1 MKYNMKNL
9 AKEIITAIYILILML
24 ISSEFTVTLAGTDN
38 LRQKINFNNEWKFIL
53 GDQQGAEAVTYNDTH
68 WDAIGLPHSFSIPY
82 FLSDKFYVG
91 YGWYRKHFDVPAKWS
106 GKRLFLEFEGAF
118 QDAEVFVNGKIVG
131 RHLGGYTG
139 FYLDITDAVKRGDN
153 LVAVRL
159 NNNWN
164 PELVPRGGEHVFSGG
179 IYRDVYLVVTNPI
192 HVTWYGTSVTTPEV
206 SKETATVNVKTE
218 ICNDTHSDKLLEVRT
233 VIINPEGKQVASF
246 SSNQSIAAGSIVIV
260 DQTSQPIPNPELW
273 HPDHPFLYNAVTTVL
288 DNKKPID
295 NYETTFGI
303 RWFKWTAEQGFFIN
317 GEHYYFK
324 GVNAHQDHAGWG
336 DAVTNSGFERDVK
349 LVKDAGFNFIRG
361 SHYPHDPALS
371 PACDEIGVMFW
382 SEACF
387 WGTANFKNPWGCGA
401 YPPEEKYQVNFEE
414 NVKQVLR
421 DMIRIQR
428 NHPSI
433 VVWSMC
439 NEPFFSEQSTFSNI
453 SKLLKQMVT
462 LSHEL
467 DSTRPAAI
475 GGCQRGDFDKIGD
488 IAGYNGDGA
497 RLFIDPGIPNVVSEY
512 GSTVSNRP
520 GEYAPGWGDLQEEQ
534 FPWRSGQ
541 ALWCAFDHGS
551 IAGHFGSM
559 GMVDYFRLPK
569 RQWYWYR
576 NEYKK
581 IAPPEWPKEGMPAA
595 LILVADKTTLKAV
608 DGTDDTQLIVTV
620 VNENNIPISNCPPVT
635 LTIESGP
642 GEFPTGSSIKF
653 ESNSDIAIRDGKA
666 AIEFRAYQS
675 GKSIIRATSPGLK
688 DAAIEITSLGE
699 PQFIAGKT
707 PQMKARPYVRY
718 EGDAGTTSNEDIVL
732 GLENPTDASSEAAG
746 KTARFGNDGNPATYW
761 EAANNKPG
769 EWWQVDLERI
779 VTINRV
785 NLSFPSEGDWRY
797 KIETSEDRQNWQ
809 LVIDDSKFPQS
820 IQTKSETCA
829 SIVGRYVRITI
840 LNMPPNTPPRIS
852 EVQIFGK
859 VRPK

>member
-9 AKEIITAIYILILML
+9 KKEIISICAILILFL
-24 ISSEFTVTLAGTDN
+24 TGPEFAMTIGGTDN
-38 LRQKINFNNEWKFIL
+38 PRQKLNFNNEWKFLL
-53 GDQQGAEAVTYNDTH
+53 GDQHDAEAVTYNDIK
-68 WDAIGLPHSFSIPY
+68 WDIIGLPHSFSIPY

-91 YGWYRKHFDVPAKWS
+91 YGWYRKHFNVPAQWS
-106 GKRLFLEFEGAF
+106 GKRVSIEFEGAF
-118 QDAEVFVNGKIVG
+118 QEAEVFVNGKPVG
-131 RHLGGYTG
+131 HHMGGYTG
-139 FYLDITDAVKRGDN
+139 FSFDITDAVKGGDN

-164 PELVPRGGEHVFSGG
+164 SELPPRGGEHVFSGG

-192 HVTWYGTSVTTPEV
+192 HVTWYGTFITTPVV
-206 SKETATVNVKTE
+206 SKESATVNVKTE
-218 ICNDTHSDKLLEVRT
+218 IHNDTHSEKLIEVHT
-233 VIINPEGKQVASF
+233 VILDPEGKQVASL
-246 SSNQSIAAGSIVIV
+246 SSNQSIASGSTVIV
-260 DQTSQPIPNPELW
+260 DQTSQPISNPKLW

-288 DNKKPID
+288 DSKKPID
-295 NYETTFGI
+295 NYKTTFGI
-303 RWFKWTAEQGFFIN
+303 RWFKWTADQGFFLN

-349 LVKDAGFNFIRG
+349 LIKDAGFNFIRG
-361 SHYPHDPALS
+361 SHYPHDPS
-371 PACDEIGVMFW
+371 FSSACDKLGVLFW

-387 WGTANFKNPWGCGA
+387 WGTADFKNSWGTGA
-401 YPPEEKYQVNFEE
+401 YPPEEKYQANFDE
-414 NVKQVLR
+414 NIKQVLR
-421 DMIRIQR
+421 DMIRIHR

-439 NEPFFSEQSTFSNI
+439 NEPFFSDQSTFPKI
-453 SKLLKQMVT
+453 SKLLKQMVA

-497 RLFIDPGIPNVVSEY
+497 RLFINPGIPNVVSEY

-595 LILVADKTTLKAV
+595 LILVADKTTLKSV
-608 DGTDDTQLIVTV
+608 DGTDDAQLIVTV
-620 VNENNIPISNCPPVT
+620 VNDAKIPISNCPPVT

-666 AIEFRAYQS
+666 AIEFRSYQS
-675 GKSIIRATSPGLK
+675 GKSLIRATSPGLK
-688 DAAIEITSLGE
+688 DAVIEITSLGE
-699 PQFIAGKT
+699 PQFVAGKT

-718 EGDAGTTSNEDIVL
+718 EGDTGTISNEDIVL

-746 KTARFGNDGNPATYW
+746 KTGRFGNDGNPATYW

-769 EWWQVDLERI
+769 EWWQVDMERI
-779 VTINRV
+779 VTIDKV

-797 KIETSEDRQNWQ
+797 KIETSEDRQKWQ
-809 LVIDDSKFPQS
+809 LIVDDSKFPQS
-820 IQTKSETCA
+820 IQIKSETCA

-852 EVQIFGK
+852 EVQIIGK